1 MAVSDYLQK
10 SSSTCSYSYSK
21 LKDVLYL
28 VSYEHL
34 KDVQI
39 DNGEAYISGLT
50 ELPLRINGFNIQF
63 KEESSLDERYKFQK
77 TLTLSMHGYVN
88 YKIFGGRYYAIIE
101 DVEGTF
107 YMINVDFP
115 SRITHTFNL
124 SKDTNQTDF
133 TFSSLSNFP
142 TLKLNAEF
150 EAVSPV
156 CLGLNVYGIEKLQL
170 IEKEKAR
177 LDTVNKT
184 VISTE
189 DFKTIE
195 FLGNSCSFQEVYDGF
210 KVTDTIQFN
219 IALDNY
225 KPSWQ
230 YNLLEFLDNRYSAII
245 TPRGNDN
252 KYYPGYNFGLQPSY
266 TIQTAS
272 NPSESDII
280 TITLVEM
287 SSQGSTAA
295 VDWKGEQSTET
306 RWRWVKKVGE
316 TICYECIGLGRARYL
331 VRQQVDIFGNPTGN
345 YQVME
350 GYESQYPNFHVVATF
365 TTQEIFETSEC
376 SEDETCQID
385 TTIPTTIYFNAVTCN
400 TYTLQTSC
408 DWEIV
413 DIPSNITVEPMTGH
427 ADSSYTVSICN
438 TATPSSTA
446 IENNMKLKCCAK
458 TKVVNIKTQLDSG
471 CIKPQRQ
478 YINCMSQDVVFTF
491 DGSCRIEITSIDPK
505 LTYSIGNNTLTVRV
519 PRNYGAS
526 TITWSIIAVN
536 CDCSSASTVAYINQ
550 DKTYERWVEGD
561 GFICASGNSYHIER
575 RYTGTTQDNITVRT
589 DETRTGSLIEAGDI
603 RCNTSQTK
611 WEWDG
616 ESYYCVDGN
625 KFKTVFEYISYD
637 GGVSWIKTNNTRLGD
652 MVEAVSEWC
661 NSAVTYSWVLTSK
674 FECSGTTSYYLYQK
688 YEQRGEQDPIPVYPN
703 YWSVDGDGTQ
713 SLSKKMDN
721 DPNCGYVPPV
731 TTIYRWVNLDSSTN
745 YYCDDCPTPQTRTIT
760 SGYTC
765 LGYDKHNLNVYQ
777 ESYDSG
783 ETWITV
789 STSIGDLV
797 EANSSYCAYVPS
809 TSSYKFMA
817 VYDYDATKYFAAP
830 CSAGT
835 ANTINGCDLFGE
847 HTIDIYTSCEGM
859 VGSSHPFS
867 SMTSVE
873 FGDCVRHNYFD
884 FGKSDT
890 PEDPGTLVQ
899 SKLTAVTLNEGLLTV
914 GSFTNAKITSV
925 RIPSTAR
932 NISTSFYDCHL
943 LQSANVPSGITANS
957 AAFYDCYSLTSV
969 SLENGLTKIGGSMF
983 YGCSGLTLVSIPSSV
998 TLIDVQAFSHCTSL
1012 ANISLGTG
1020 LATIGAWAFGL
1031 CSSLTNITIPNSV
1044 TSIGDGA
1051 FYECG
1056 LTSINLPDNVAII
1069 GNEAIDYCHSLR
1081 TATIGSGVT
1090 SMGKYVFYHCEN
1102 LTGVTI
1108 KATTPPTL
1116 GYRAFDYTNDCPIY
1130 VPAASVDAYKT
1141 ATNWSSY
1148 ASRIQAIS

>member
-10 SSSTCSYSYSK
+10 TSGTCRYSYSK

-63 KEESSLDERYKFQK
+63 NEETSLDERYKFQK

-101 DVEGTF
+101 DIEGTF

-124 SKDTNQTDF
+124 AKDTNQTDF

-150 EAVSPV
+150 EAVAPV

-272 NPSESDII
+272 NPNESDII

-295 VDWKGEQSTET
+295 VDWDDEQSTET

-331 VRQQVDIFGNPTGN
+331 VRQEVDLFGNPTGN

-350 GYESQYPNFHVVATF
+350 GYESQYPNFHIVATF

-413 DIPSNITVEPMTGH
+413 DIPSNITVEPITGH
-427 ADSSYTVSICN
+427 AGSSYTVSICN

-446 IENNMKLKCCAK
+446 LENDMSIKCCKK
-458 TKVVNIKTQLDSG
+458 TKIVNFKTQIDAG

-519 PRNYGAS
+519 PRNYGSSA
-526 TITWSIIAVN
+526 ITWSIIATN

-550 DKTYERWVEGD
+550 DKTYERWVEED
-561 GFICASGNSYHIER
+561 GFVCVSGNSYHVER
-575 RYTGTTQDNITVRT
+575 RYTGTTQENITVRT
-589 DETRTGSLIEAGDI
+589 DETRTGSLIQSGDT
-603 RCNTSQTK
+603 RCSSSQTK

-625 KFKTVFEYISYD
+625 KFKVEFEYISYD
-637 GGVSWIKTNNTRLGD
+637 GGINWVKTGNTRLGD
-652 MVEAVSEWC
+652 MVEADSEWC

-674 FECSGTTSYYLYQK
+674 YECSGTTSYYLYQK

-703 YWSVDGDGTQ
+703 VFSIDGDGTQ

-721 DPNCGYVPPV
+721 DPECGYVPPV
-731 TTIYRWVNLDSSTN
+731 TPIYRWINMDISTH
-745 YYCDDCPTPQTRTIT
+745 YYCDECP
-760 SGYTC
+760 
-765 LGYDKHNLNVYQ
+765 
-777 ESYDSG
+777 
-783 ETWITV
+783 
-789 STSIGDLV
+789 
-797 EANSSYCAYVPS
+797 
-809 TSSYKFMA
+809 
-817 VYDYDATKYFAAP
+817 
-830 CSAGT
+830 
-835 ANTINGCDLFGE
+835 
-847 HTIDIYTSCEGM
+847 
-859 VGSSHPFS
+859 
-867 SMTSVE
+867 
-873 FGDCVRHNYFD
+873 
-884 FGKSDT
+884 
-890 PEDPGTLVQ
+890 
-899 SKLTAVTLNEGLLTV
+899 
-914 GSFTNAKITSV
+914 
-925 RIPSTAR
+925 
-932 NISTSFYDCHL
+932 
-943 LQSANVPSGITANS
+943 
-957 AAFYDCYSLTSV
+957 
-969 SLENGLTKIGGSMF
+969 
-983 YGCSGLTLVSIPSSV
+983 
-998 TLIDVQAFSHCTSL
+998 
-1012 ANISLGTG
+1012 
-1020 LATIGAWAFGL
+1020 
-1031 CSSLTNITIPNSV
+1031 
-1044 TSIGDGA
+1044 
-1051 FYECG
+1051 
-1056 LTSINLPDNVAII
+1056 
-1069 GNEAIDYCHSLR
+1069 
-1081 TATIGSGVT
+1081 
-1090 SMGKYVFYHCEN
+1090 
-1102 LTGVTI
+1102 
-1108 KATTPPTL
+1108 
-1116 GYRAFDYTNDCPIY
+1116 
-1130 VPAASVDAYKT
+1130 
-1141 ATNWSSY
+1141 
-1148 ASRIQAIS
+1148 